1 MGIMGLCIVISLTG
15 DDPLKGYIS
24 AILGIL
30 AGMVGTDSVST
41 VTRFTLRTV
50 RLQGGFSSLPVLMG
64 LFAISPKLWP
74 PRGTSTQRSSAARS
88 TRRRCFPKKE
98 WLKGTGK
105 TTVVSSLIGTIIG
118 ILPGIGQATASLLA
132 YTTAKQSSK
141 HPEKFGTG
149 CSEGVVASEA
159 ANNAVCGG
167 ALIPMMAIGIPGD
180 VITSILLGALVLHG
194 LQPGALLFNSNPNVV
209 GVIFAGYIL
218 ANILMYVMQLG
229 MMRAFVQML
238 RIPVNLLYPIIILA
252 CLVGGIATNNRVFDA
267 GVLVGFG
274 ILAYLMVNNKYPLP
288 PMVLGYVLSG
298 VIEKNFRTGHDRF
311 RRQLP
316 AAVQPPHRAG
326 AAGCRCCHGVP
337 ADDPQPDR
345 QKEGPPRDC
354 GNQRE

>member
-1 MGIMGLCIVISLTG
+1 MLV
-15 DDPLKGYIS
+15 
-24 AILGIL
+24 
-30 AGMVGTDSVST
+30 
-41 VTRFTLRTV
+41 
-50 RLQGGFSSLPVLMG
+50 
-64 LFAISPKLWP
+64 
-74 PRGTSTQRSSAARS
+74 
-88 TRRRCFPKKE
+88 
-98 WLKGTGK
+98 
-105 TTVVSSLIGTIIG
+105 
-118 ILPGIGQATASLLA
+118 
-132 YTTAKQSSK
+132 YTTGCQSSK

-149 CSEGVVASEA
+149 CSEGVVASEAA

-288 PMVLGYVLSG
+288 PMVLGHVLSG
-298 VIEKNFRTGHDRF
+298 VIEKNFRTAMIASADGSF
-311 RRQLP
+311 LP
-316 AAVQPPHRAG
+316 LFSRPIALVLLAV
-326 AAGCRCCHGVP
+326 GVAMAFLP
-337 ADDPQPDR
+337 MIRTHR
-345 QKEGPPRDC
+345 QKKACRATAETK
-354 GNQRE
+354 EK